1 MLEIID
7 GRACARQLKELIVR
21 ELAELSNVDKPKL
34 AIVQIADNPASEVYV
49 RAKVKQAEEVGL
61 AAYPLHFPESI
72 TQDHLLKLIDSLNAD
87 DEVHGMIVQLPL
99 PKHLDPLA
107 IVNRIRPDKDVDGL
121 SVMNVGRLSMGL
133 DCLVPCTPLG
143 CLILL
148 ERLFDSLQGMHAVI
162 VGRSNLVGKPLAQLL
177 LQKNCTV
184 TILHSKSNN
193 PELITRQADIL
204 ISAVGLPQF
213 IKAGWIKPGAVVLDV
228 GINRLENGMLVGDVD
243 FDSAQ
248 PVAGY
253 LSPVP
258 GGVGPMTV
266 ACLLL
271 NTVIAMAKQKGI
283 VLKHLPLNP
292 LREPLWP

>member
-1 MLEIID
+1 MVQIID
-7 GRACARQLKELIVR
+7 GRACARRLKQLIVQ
-21 ELAELSNVDKPKL
+21 ELAELSNNSKPTL
-34 AIVQIADNPASEVYV
+34 AIIQIADNPASAVYV
-49 RAKVKQAEEVGL
+49 RAKIKQAEQTGVS
-61 AAYPLHFPESI
+61 AHALHMPESV
-72 TQDHLLKLIDSLNAD
+72 TQDHVMHMIDSLNAD
-87 DEVHGMIVQLPL
+87 ENVHGIIVQLPL

-121 SVMNVGRLSMGL
+121 SVTNAGKLSMGM

-148 ERLFDSLQGMHAVI
+148 ENLLDDLSGKSVAI

-177 LQKNCTV
+177 LQKDCTV
-184 TILHSKSNN
+184 SILHSKTLN
-193 PELITRQADIL
+193 PERITSTADIV
-204 ISAVGLPQF
+204 ISAVGSPQF
-213 IKAGWIKPGAVVLDV
+213 IKDTWLKPGAIVLDV

-243 FDSAQ
+243 FNS
-248 PVAGY
+248 VEHTAGY

-271 NTVIAMAKQKGI
+271 NTVIAMAKQHDI
-283 VLKHLPLNP
+283 PLKFLPLNP
-292 LREPLWP
+292 LRGSI